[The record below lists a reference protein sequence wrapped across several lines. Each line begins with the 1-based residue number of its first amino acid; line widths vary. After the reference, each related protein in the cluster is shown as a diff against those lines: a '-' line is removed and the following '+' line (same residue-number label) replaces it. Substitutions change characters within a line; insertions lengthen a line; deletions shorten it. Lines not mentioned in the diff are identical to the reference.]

1 VQTLKQGSITNHS
14 YRVLHERSLHTVTT
28 DDTQVERGGEQTVT
42 LHDIDSDKD
51 VLAAVKLWAETE
63 GGDLLLEIFM
73 KAAE

>member
-1 VQTLKQGSITNHS
+1 M
-14 YRVLHERSLHTVTT
+14 VTT

-51 VLAAVKLWAETE
+51 VLAVVKLWAETE